1 MGEGEGNPNN
11 THGLER
17 SPRKWSVFVDLKTHS
32 GITQDTEKKTQKREP
47 ATSEITYKLAE
58 FICGFDRKSWIISN
72 NL

>member
-32 GITQDTEKKTQKREP
+32 GITQDTEKKRKKGNQQP
-47 ATSEITYKLAE
+47 VKLHTN
-58 FICGFDRKSWIISN
+58 WQ
-72 NL
+72 NLSVVLTESLG